1 MNRLRYLGRVGAW
14 SAVVALSACAPLV
27 PTAGACDASRAQGA
41 VGQSVTPQ
49 EAQALRQQAG
59 ARTVRVIGHDQIIS
73 KEFNATRLSLQL
85 DVRGRVVR
93 AFCG

>member
-1 MNRLRYLGRVGAW
+1 MNSLRYLGRGGAW
-14 SAVVALSACAPLV
+14 SAMVALSACAPLL
-27 PTAGACDASRAQGA
+27 PTAGACDASQAQGV
-41 VGQSVTPQ
+41 VGRSVTPQ

-59 ARTVRVIGHDQIIS
+59 ARTVRVIGYDQIIS

-85 DVRGRVVR
+85 DASGRVVR

>member
-1 MNRLRYLGRVGAW
+1 MNSLRDLGRGGAW
-14 SAVVALSACAPLV
+14 SAVLALSACAPFV
-27 PTAGACDASRAQGA
+27 PAAGACDASQAQGV

-49 EAQALRQQAG
+49 AAQALRQRAG
-59 ARTVRVIGHDQIIS
+59 ALTVRVIGHDQIIS

-85 DVRGRVVR
+85 DARGRVVR